1 MAANLSKLQGNS
13 MNEVAYDV
21 MGQIDQLWI
30 YPIKSCAGIA
40 VKQARL
46 LRHGLQWDRHWMVV
60 DADGEFL
67 TQRSHPR
74 MALIRPEITDQHLVL
89 HAPSQDTMEIPLL
102 AQGEPCRA
110 RVWDDTVQAWDLGE
124 WAQPVGRWL
133 SQVLGT
139 DCRLVRFDPAQD
151 RQASERW
158 VKVGEAP
165 VHFADGYPLLLLSQ
179 AAVDE
184 LNQRLARAGEA
195 AVDARRF
202 RPNIVI
208 SGIEAHDEDR
218 VEELALLDQPGLSL
232 RPCKPCTRCPIPD
245 IDPDT
250 AIPGVSVGNQI
261 RGYRQDSRVGGAITF
276 GMNAVVQG
284 LPWEQDSATMLTL
297 GQSLGGQLRFE

>member
-1 MAANLSKLQGNS
+1 

-40 VKQARL
+40 VRQARL

-60 DADGEFL
+60 DADGDFL

-74 MALIRPEITDQHLVL
+74 MALIRPQITDRHLVL
-89 HAPSQDTMEIPLL
+89 HAPDQDSIEIPLL
-102 AQGEPCRA
+102 AQGQACRA

-124 WAQPVGRWL
+124 WAQPVRRWL

-139 DCRLVRFDPAQD
+139 NCRLVRFDPAQD

-158 VKVGEAP
+158 VQAGEAP

-195 AVDARRF
+195 TVDARRF

-208 SGIEAHDEDR
+208 SGMEAHDEDR
-218 VEELALLDQPGLSL
+218 VEELELLDQPGLSL

-250 AIPGVSVGNQI
+250 AIPGTSVGHQI

-284 LPWEQDSATMLTL
+284 LPEGQDSATVLTL
-297 GQSLGGQLRFE
+297 GQSLGGQLRFD